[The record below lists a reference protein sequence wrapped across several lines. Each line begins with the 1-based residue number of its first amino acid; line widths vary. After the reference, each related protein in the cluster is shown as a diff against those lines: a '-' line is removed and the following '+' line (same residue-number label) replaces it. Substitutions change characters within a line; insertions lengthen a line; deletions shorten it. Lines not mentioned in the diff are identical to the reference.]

1 MTDRLF
7 PVEPVDPP
15 EVLSATRRLTLRNNW
30 MLANGTHPATG
41 RPLIPTHTCGECAH
55 FVASGEYSKTYF
67 KCDIHRLGSSRSAA
81 SDIRQTWPACDQYE
95 PKETQ

>member
-7 PVEPVDPP
+7 DVEPVP
-15 EVLSATRRLTLRNNW
+15 EPEGLSATRRLTLRNNW
-30 MLANGTHPATG
+30 MIANGTHPATG
-41 RPLIPTHTCGECAH
+41 RPLIPDRTCGECAH
-55 FVASGEYSKTYF
+55 FQIVRWSKTYF